1 MSNTKKVIKPSVHFD
16 FSAHE
21 SVDKS
26 HYSDVI
32 MGAMAFQITNLTIVN
47 STVYLGED
55 QRKHHSSAS
64 LALVRGNSL
73 VTGEFPAQRASNAG
87 NVSIWW
93 RHRGHWKL
101 SKSIKSIP
109 YIRQRSGSS
118 LDQGM
123 SWRLLGAKPLP
134 EPKMTDDSLSN
145 GPLRIN
151 FGEIWIKLKTFSW
164 KEFQKVV

>member
-1 MSNTKKVIKPSVHFD
+1 MSNTKKVIKPNVHFD

-21 SVDKS
+21 SVDKN

-32 MGAMAFQITNLTIVN
+32 MGAIVN
-47 STVYLGED
+47 STVYWRED

-109 YIRQRSGSS
+109 YIHQRSGSS

-164 KEFQKVV
+164 KKFQKVV